1 MCLLVFKIFI
11 KFLVFIPSLIKY
23 FYIFLDQAQID
34 FDQTTSHNIINNSTT
49 LNFDSKMPQLQKL
62 PGKLIFI
69 FYCFYFISFLINIST
84 PKKQNQVGF
93 L

>member
-62 PGKLIFI
+62 PGRLIF
-69 FYCFYFISFLINIST
+69 YFFVFIRLVF
-84 PKKQNQVGF
+84 
-93 L
+93 